1 MIEIEQH
8 AEHTQTWETE
18 ATALVSHVALEA
30 MPVQKTGTGKSL
42 ADGNLKLIGDVRIK
56 LRAVVG
62 DAEVSVEELFGLKE
76 GATLKLDAQVNA
88 PIDLY
93 FDNKLVARG
102 ELVVVGD
109 NFGVSI
115 TGIET

>member
-1 MIEIEQH
+1 MIEVES
-8 AEHTQTWETE
+8 HTDHPETWETE
-18 ATALVSHVALEA
+18 ASALASQVALET

-42 ADGNLKLIGDVRIK
+42 ADGNLKLIGDVKIK

-62 DAEVSVEELFGLKE
+62 DAEVSVEELFALKE
-76 GATLKLDAQVNA
+76 GATLKLDALVNA
-88 PIDLY
+88 PMDLY

-102 ELVVVGD
+102 ELVVVDD

-115 TGIET
+115 TAIEA